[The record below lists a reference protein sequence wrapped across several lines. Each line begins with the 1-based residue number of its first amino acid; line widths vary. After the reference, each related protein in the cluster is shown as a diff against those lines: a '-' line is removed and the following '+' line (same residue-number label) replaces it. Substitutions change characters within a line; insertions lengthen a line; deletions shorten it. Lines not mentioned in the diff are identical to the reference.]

1 MAFVLAPSGRQL
13 SEEKAAAILAGA
25 MHEFLAQG
33 YAATSMDR
41 VARAAGVSKAT
52 VYSHYADKES
62 LFQALTCH
70 MIERRFALLFGGDQA
85 EPLPADPRQ
94 AMHTLARRMLEV
106 HRTQPEFLAFLRLL
120 IGESDRF
127 PALAQGFMT
136 QIHQNSFLAIT
147 ELVSGCEGRR
157 RADPTLLAMVFL
169 GSLIH
174 VVMCQDM
181 LHGKEVM
188 PLDREAFATGLVELL
203 CPDPAVVPDP
213 GAGSR
218 P

>member
-1 MAFVLAPSGRQL
+1 MAFALASSARQL
-13 SEEKAAAILAGA
+13 SGEKAAAILAGA
-25 MHEFLAQG
+25 MQEFLAQG

-62 LFQALTCH
+62 LFKALTRH

-85 EPLPADPRQ
+85 EALPTDPRQ
-94 AMHTLARRMLEV
+94 ALHILARRMLEV
-106 HRTQPEFLAFLRLL
+106 HHTQPEFLAFLRLL

-136 QIHQNSFLAIT
+136 QIHQSSFLAIT
-147 ELVSGCEGRR
+147 ELVRR
-157 RADPTLLAMVFL
+157 CKGPRQGDPAVLAMVFL

-174 VVMCQDM
+174 VVISQDM
-181 LHGKEVM
+181 LHGREVM

-203 CPDPAVVPDP
+203 CPVPAADPEA
-213 GAGSR
+213 GARFGR
-218 P
+218 

>member
-1 MAFVLAPSGRQL
+1 MPPSVRQL
-13 SEEKAAAILAGA
+13 SGEKAAAILAGA
-25 MHEFLAQG
+25 MQEFLAQG

-41 VARAAGVSKAT
+41 VARTAGVSKAT
-52 VYSHYADKES
+52 VYSHFADKES
-62 LFQALTCH
+62 LFKALTRH
-70 MIERRFALLFGGDQA
+70 MIERDFALLFGGDEA
-85 EPLPADPRQ
+85 EALPADPRQ
-94 AMHTLARRMLEV
+94 AMHMLARRMLEV
-106 HRTQPEFLAFLRLL
+106 HHTHPEFLAFLRLL

-136 QIHQNSFLAIT
+136 QIHQKSFLALT
-147 ELVSGCEGRR
+147 ELVGACQGPRQG
-157 RADPTLLAMVFL
+157 DPTLLAWVFL

-203 CPDPAVVPDP
+203 CPDPAGSPDS
-213 GAGSR
+213 GARSGR
-218 P
+218 